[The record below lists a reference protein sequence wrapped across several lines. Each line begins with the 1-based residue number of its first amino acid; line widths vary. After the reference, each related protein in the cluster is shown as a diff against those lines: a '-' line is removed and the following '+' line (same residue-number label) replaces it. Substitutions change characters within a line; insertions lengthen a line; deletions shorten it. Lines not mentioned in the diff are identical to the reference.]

1 MSMPQT
7 LPLALRIALVL
18 AALIALVLAANYG
31 VQYITMALS
40 LDTTPTSQ
48 SMIRKFIL
56 VSTALYVVLLAIPF
70 VPGAE
75 IGMTLLSLFG
85 AKVAWIVYFATIAGL
100 SIAYSAG
107 RLIAPKALV
116 GLLARLGLRRAA
128 AFARQQ
134 RDLDEKEWLET
145 LLSRTDKRLIPF
157 LLRNRYLALALLINL
172 PGSALIGGGG
182 GIAMAAGL
190 SRLFA
195 PLPFLVTILIAV
207 LPVPLGVALLSP

>member
-1 MSMPQT
+1 MARPA
-7 LPLALRIALVL
+7 LPVFLRIALVL
-18 AALIALVLAANYG
+18 IALIALILTANYG

-40 LDTTPTSQ
+40 LDATPTGEA
-48 SMIRKFIL
+48 MIRKFIL
-56 VSTALYVVLLAIPF
+56 VSTALYVVLIAIPF

-85 AKVAWIVYFATIAGL
+85 VKVAAIVYFATVAGL
-100 SIAYSAG
+100 SVAYSAG
-107 RLIAPKALV
+107 RMIVPTVLV
-116 GLLARLGLRRAA
+116 TILAKLGLRRAA

-134 RDLDEKEWLET
+134 EDLSEKEWLEA
-145 LLSRTDKRLIPF
+145 LVSRTDKRLIPF
-157 LLRNRYLALALLINL
+157 LLRNRYVALALLINL

-195 PLPFLVTILIAV
+195 PLPFLLTILIAV
-207 LPVPLGVALLSP
+207 LPVPLAVVLLGT